1 MRPLAKCEFLFRFS
15 PDSCGYLRGV
25 PGENIG
31 HFRLI
36 FLENARILAL
46 LRDHENVLRHQPFCA
61 ITFPLLGISRP
72 LSCAHS
78 HRLVSPQRQSILWR
92 CCYFTSGNNL
102 TWEDSAE
109 KTMRLSVKLST
120 QGMTGRGGDRRCDSG
135 DSPCQGMGLA
145 FPCPCRRH
153 LL

>member
-1 MRPLAKCEFLFRFS
+1 MRPLARCEFLFRFF

-36 FLENARILAL
+36 FLENARVLAL
-46 LRDHENVLRHQPFCA
+46 LRNDKENVLRHQPFCA
-61 ITFPLLGISRP
+61 ITFPLIGISRS

-92 CCYFTSGNNL
+92 CCYFKSGNDL
-102 TWEDSAE
+102 AWEDSAE

-120 QGMTGRGGDRRCDSG
+120 RQRRG
-135 DSPCQGMGLA
+135 
-145 FPCPCRRH
+145 
-153 LL
+153 